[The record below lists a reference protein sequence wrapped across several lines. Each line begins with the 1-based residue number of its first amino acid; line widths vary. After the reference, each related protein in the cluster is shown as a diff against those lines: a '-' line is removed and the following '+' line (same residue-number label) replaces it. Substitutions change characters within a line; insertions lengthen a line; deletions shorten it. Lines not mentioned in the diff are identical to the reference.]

1 MSALARWFNAKGY
14 RVGGYDL
21 TPSPLTDELKEEGI
35 AVHFE
40 DLGAYVPVEFKE
52 KDTLI
57 IYTPAVPNTHG
68 ELNFFIRNGF
78 DVKKRSEVLGMLTK
92 SFFTIAVAGTH
103 GKTTTSSMVA
113 HVLKDCGKN
122 VFAFIG
128 GISRNYNSNLLLG
141 DQEKGDEI
149 MVVEAD
155 EYDRSFLQ
163 LHPDMA
169 VVTSMDADHLDIY
182 GNEDYVKK
190 SFHAFARQIKK
201 GGFLTFRNSL
211 PLRLISE
218 NLNELTFGEVTG
230 DYKAVNI
237 QVKDGAFEFDIEG
250 KEKVKGFRM
259 KLPGRHNIMNAT
271 AAFIIARQLGIDASE
286 IKKALHSFQG
296 VKRRFDVVCST
307 ESVTY
312 IDDYAHHPA
321 EIEATLEAVRELH
334 PGKNITVVFQPH
346 LYSRTRDFMEEFAS
360 SLSIADQV
368 ILLPIYPAREE
379 PIKGISSE
387 VLLGKITSANRDS
400 CQKDELLDKIKSIDT
415 EVLITM
421 GAGDIDRFVE
431 PIKNILDHEEVV

>member
-1 MSALARWFNAKGY
+1 
-14 RVGGYDL
+14 
-21 TPSPLTDELKEEGI
+21 
-35 AVHFE
+35 
-40 DLGAYVPVEFKE
+40 
-52 KDTLI
+52 
-57 IYTPAVPNTHG
+57 
-68 ELNFFIRNGF
+68 
-78 DVKKRSEVLGMLTK
+78 
-92 SFFTIAVAGTH
+92 
-103 GKTTTSSMVA
+103 MVA
-113 HVLKDCGKN
+113 HVLKACGKN

-218 NLNELTFGEVTG
+218 NLTELTFGEITG

-259 KLPGRHNIMNAT
+259 KLPGRHNIMNAS
-271 AAFIIARQLGIDASE
+271 AAFIIARQLGIDAAE

-307 ESVTY
+307 ESITY

-321 EIEATLEAVRELH
+321 EIEATLEAVRELL

-346 LYSRTRDFMEEFAS
+346 LYSRTRDFMEEFAT

-368 ILLPIYPAREE
+368 VLLPIYPAREE
-379 PIKGISSE
+379 PINGINSE
-387 VLLGKITSANRDS
+387 VLLGKVTSPNRMLCD
-400 CQKDELLDKIKSIDT
+400 KEGLLEQIKSIDT

-431 PIKNILDHEEVV
+431 PIKQLLDHEEVV